1 MPPSPS
7 RSVRYNNLN
16 IMEPT
21 LKRATWLELFYDLAF
36 VALVAQLTY
45 LAAKHHHSV
54 TDIFNIIITAYTIFF
69 TWWTTT
75 VNRNLQSTEDRFD
88 QIAVQL
94 KVAGAFVMSVAM
106 ADVFAGQYAGYF
118 VALGCI
124 RLIQVALLFRL
135 YTLEPQHAPKTYNI
149 ATGILIAA
157 GLWFV
162 SGFIPAPYH
171 FVIAIAALMLD
182 MLTPLTHGRGN
193 AIRLL
198 NVHHLQERL
207 GLFLMLVLGESMLV
221 VALANT
227 SAASGAALPYVVFSG
242 LIITTTVWWLYFDYL
257 EHCTLGKRPRKLFWY
272 LQGHSFLFLA
282 LIFVAAGYKNSI
294 DGGGHSESTIILVAS
309 GLIGVLL
316 GLLAIRL
323 ALTTLPKR
331 VLVVFVTAMV
341 VIISTT
347 LFIQDT
353 FTAFTLIT
361 VTFIALG
368 LTDRLLLRAHK

>member
-1 MPPSPS
+1 
-7 RSVRYNNLN
+7 
-16 IMEPT
+16 MEST

-45 LAAKHHHSV
+45 LAAKHHHTI
-54 TDIFNIIITAYTIFF
+54 TDVLNIIVIAYTIFF

-75 VNRNLQSTEDRFD
+75 VNRNLQATEDRFD

-106 ADVFAGQYAGYF
+106 AGVFEGEYAGYF

-124 RLIQVALLFRL
+124 RLIQVTLLFRL
-135 YTLEPQHAPKTYNI
+135 YALDREHAPKTYNI

-171 FVIAIAALMLD
+171 FVIAAAALALD
-182 MLTPLTHGRGN
+182 MLSPLTQGRGN
-193 AIRLL
+193 AVRLL

-227 SAASGAALPYVVFSG
+227 SAGASTALPHVVFSG
-242 LIITTTVWWLYFDYL
+242 LLITTTIWWLYFDYL
-257 EHCTLGKRPRKLFWY
+257 EHCARGKRPRQLFWY
-272 LQGHSFLFLA
+272 LQGHSFLFLS

-294 DGGGHSESTIILVAS
+294 DGGSYDHNDVLLVAT
-309 GLIGVLL
+309 GLAGVLL
-316 GLLAIRL
+316 GLLAIRT
-323 ALTTLPKR
+323 ALTALPKTMTILY
-331 VLVVFVTAMV
+331 VVAPAIIITCALVINTA
-341 VIISTT
+341 
-347 LFIQDT
+347 
-353 FTAFTLIT
+353 FTAFIMIT
-361 VTFIALG
+361 TTFIALG
-368 LTDRLLLRAHK
+368 ILDRLLLRVHTSP